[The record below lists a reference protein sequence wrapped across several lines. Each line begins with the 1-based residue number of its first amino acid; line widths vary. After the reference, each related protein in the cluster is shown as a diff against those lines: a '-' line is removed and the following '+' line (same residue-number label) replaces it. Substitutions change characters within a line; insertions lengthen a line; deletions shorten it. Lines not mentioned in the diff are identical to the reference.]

1 MTIQRQYS
9 LPNCNLVLEGLND
22 TTDSDTVRPLLTI
35 LVNAECHFNGH
46 EQPITGGRDFLDSLT
61 ATVSS
66 YAQEFLS
73 GVHHL
78 QPSSK
83 PALVQLQ
90 KVGNHL
96 HRLTVQPKSLN
107 SHHENGEPTHL
118 DLGTVQL
125 FDLVEAIDQLFAD
138 PQTLPDLALQL
149 TPVSKRNVTSTEPMS
164 KRAVPAAIGVSG
176 LAAAAALLFFVP
188 IPEVKRPQPT
198 GSSAEPEATATT
210 SATSSA
216 GAIASGSPNAT
227 SPAATSPA
235 ATSSAVAVS
244 PPASSSPSASPTVAA
259 SSPVATSP
267 LISPAATSPSSSP
280 PSGAPIDAAQLGTLL
295 NTAPAVTDATTLRR
309 LSSQLRDQL
318 DQAWTK
324 TPRFDNNLVYR
335 VGVSENGDIL
345 GFKYVN
351 QDSIAHVDQTPL
363 PDLRYNSVDPNA
375 TSREPIAQL
384 RVVFTPQGA
393 VEVSPWAGYR
403 P

>member
-35 LVNAECHFNGH
+35 LVNAECHFSGH

-61 ATVSS
+61 TTVSR

-90 KVGNHL
+90 KLDNHL
-96 HRLTVQPKSLN
+96 HRLTIQPEPLN
-107 SHHENGEPTHL
+107 SHQEKGEPTHL

-138 PQTLPDLALQL
+138 PQTLPDLSLKL
-149 TPVSKRNVTSTEPMS
+149 TPVSKREVTSTEPMS
-164 KRAVPAAIGVSG
+164 QRAVPVAIGVSG

-198 GSSAEPEATATT
+198 GSSAEPEATAPT
-210 SATSSA
+210 SAASSS
-216 GAIASGSPNAT
+216 GAIASGSPNAS

-235 ATSSAVAVS
+235 AASSAVAVS
-244 PPASSSPSASPTVAA
+244 PSASSSPSATASASPTVAA
-259 SSPVATSP
+259 SPST
-267 LISPAATSPSSSP
+267 SPAATSSPAASSP
-280 PSGAPIDAAQLGTLL
+280 AGAPIDAAQLGTLL
-295 NTAPAVTDATTLRR
+295 NTAPAVTDAAKLRQ
-309 LSSQLRDQL
+309 LTSQLRNQL

-324 TPRFDNNLVYR
+324 TPEFDSDLVYR

-375 TSREPIAQL
+375 TSPEPIAQF
-384 RVVFTPQGA
+384 RVVFTPRGA
-393 VEVSPWAGYR
+393 IEVSPWAGYR